1 MKSFNRASFA
11 LGVAFALAIVGCIG
25 AVTIDGTVIP
35 PLEIG
40 QEYFFYGS
48 GGDTISG
55 VLVDIGPGS
64 WVLVEREGYDLH
76 TYQVNLQQTFATLL
90 VPESY

>member
-11 LGVAFALAIVGCIG
+11 LGVAFALAIVGCIA

-40 QEYFFYGS
+40 QEYYFRSS
-48 GGDTISG
+48 GGQGISG
-55 VLVDIGPGS
+55 VLVDTGPGS
-64 WVLVEREGYDLH
+64 WVVVERQYGDSLIS
-76 TYQVNLQQTFATLL
+76 YQVNLQQIFY
-90 VPESY
+90 VRPDPD